1 MKARFELGDFD
12 SEDLVPW
19 KKIGPEV
26 IANEEHHQ
34 IALDAARRS
43 IVLLQNKQNIL
54 PLAKET
60 KVAVIGPN
68 ANDSVM
74 MWGNYNGFPRH
85 TVTILEG
92 IKQKGNVIGS
102 MKACDLVENM
112 GRQSRRGNEG
122 PARDYGHDDA
132 LQVKTEDAT
141 NTTDKDVLDCVKD
154 ADVVVFVGGI
164 SPRLEGEEMRVTLP
178 GFRGG
183 DRTSIELPQIQRN
196 MLKMLHDAGKKV
208 VFVNC
213 SGSAMALVPETTTCD
228 AIVQAWYGGEAGG
241 EALADVLYGDCNPTG
256 RLPITFYRST
266 DQLPD
271 YESYEMKGRTY
282 RYMKEAPLWY
292 FGYGLSYT
300 TVRYGA
306 PTYKNNVVSVSLTNT
321 GKRQTEELVQVYINK
336 QGDTDGPRATLRA
349 YQRVTIPAGKT
360 VQAEIPLPRTSFEWW
375 NTNTNTMNVSAGTFN
390 VMVGPSSNPTDL
402 KSVSVTI
409 Q

>member
-1 MKARFELGDFD
+1 MAAMQFDVCKKLTPTREQLLAQIGD
-12 SEDLVPW
+12 
-19 KKIGPEV
+19 
-26 IANEEHHQ
+26 A
-34 IALDAARRS
+34 
-43 IVLLQNKQNIL
+43 
-54 PLAKET
+54 ET
-60 KVAVIGPN
+60 
-68 ANDSVM
+68 
-74 MWGNYNGFPRH
+74 
-85 TVTILEG
+85 
-92 IKQKGNVIGS
+92 
-102 MKACDLVENM
+102 
-112 GRQSRRGNEG
+112 
-122 PARDYGHDDA
+122 
-132 LQVKTEDAT
+132 
-141 NTTDKDVLDCVKD
+141 
-154 ADVVVFVGGI
+154 VVFVGGI
-164 SPRLEGEEMRVTLP
+164 SPRVEGEEMRVTLP

-183 DRTSIELPQIQRN
+183 DRTSIELPQIQRD
-196 MLKMLHDAGKKV
+196 MLKLLHDAGKKL

-256 RLPITFYRST
+256 KLPITFYRST

-321 GKRQTEELVQVYINK
+321 GNRAAEELVQVYLNK

-349 YQRVTIPAGKT
+349 YQRFVVPAGKT
-360 VQAEIPLPRTSFEWW
+360 VTAEIPLPRTSFEWW
-375 NTNTNTMNVSAGTFN
+375 NPNTNTMCVTAGKYN
-390 VMVGPSSNPTDL
+390 VMVGPSSDPADL
-402 KSVSVTI
+402 KSISVTL